1 MSLDLTTGQVDD
13 RSPSPERCGVWL
25 GDATTGRVVV
35 GGADGQRNWIGSFDD
50 PDAIQLEQSSPMFLF
65 DTDIAGG
72 VAAFVVEAGQ
82 LTVQLF
88 DATTGEPIGEQIGAD
103 RLWNV
108 EIDSTGSFAAVSTQ
122 NFDAT
127 NSSGRLQVVDAT
139 TGEQLFV
146 LDTDAPAASMS
157 FDPTSLELIAGL
169 ADGSVITV
177 ALLTGDIISSVA
189 TTATTPVGALGLRSD
204 GLIVAVSNGQIE
216 LVDRRTGSPG
226 VVTQL
231 RDAVDAR
238 VRPDGTVT
246 TRGADGGYEVIEL
259 EGNALVERSWPI
271 DPGRPRTRS
280 TPARQVSSP

>member
-1 MSLDLTTGQVDD
+1 M
-13 RSPSPERCGVWL
+13 
-25 GDATTGRVVV
+25 
-35 GGADGQRNWIGSFDD
+35 
-50 PDAIQLEQSSPMFLF
+50 
-65 DTDIAGG
+65 
-72 VAAFVVEAGQ
+72 
-82 LTVQLF
+82 
-88 DATTGEPIGEQIGAD
+88 
-103 RLWNV
+103 
-108 EIDSTGSFAAVSTQ
+108 STQ

-127 NSSGRLQVVDAT
+127 NGSGRLQVVDAT

-231 RDAVDAR
+231 RR
-238 VRPDGTVT
+238 CR
-246 TRGADGGYEVIEL
+246 R
-259 EGNALVERSWPI
+259 
-271 DPGRPRTRS
+271 RPRA
-280 TPARQVSSP
+280 P